1 LFATF
6 IQPGFAQEEYG
17 PLISAVQQGNKTIF
31 LLSGNWTADAK
42 KAELTFSST
51 LPVRDA
57 VSSKGWNSTVEGDLV
72 RFRLEAPT
80 NATSKFAIS
89 SNASDP
95 TFDYVLSIDSS
106 EYSGSL
112 QPLVN
117 SKSERFANWT
127 DNREGAL
134 SAFVPDGW
142 QADLQIIRP
151 YKAMTGFV
159 FFVRGEGNALGY
171 LFYPYMPLHITP
183 GNDICETL
191 GKCAGAA
198 STETIQKLS
207 FGNAPVVISEP
218 KDPMAY
224 FQSEILPQLRT
235 SLDGYEVHSTRPLFA
250 LEYNTANRPESDF
263 LEGLEVNYG
272 FDASD
277 KKIKGKAA
285 VFVTNTTSADSGIWN
300 GIVVGIE
307 SSEKNFERDFQ
318 RAAVT
323 LLTLSLSESWA
334 SEEQAVLNNGAA
346 GVSPGLKHVSSV
358 MANMTLA
365 EFGSVINTAA
375 HGLVRSEDDIAIV
388 PYVNTATSVEMHLP
402 EHNSVQNWYLYGDEL
417 VGRKIGRNIMNGT
430 AITPLYR

>member
-1 LFATF
+1 
-6 IQPGFAQEEYG
+6 
-17 PLISAVQQGNKTIF
+17 
-31 LLSGNWTADAK
+31 
-42 KAELTFSST
+42 
-51 LPVRDA
+51 
-57 VSSKGWNSTVEGDLV
+57 
-72 RFRLEAPT
+72 
-80 NATSKFAIS
+80 
-89 SNASDP
+89 
-95 TFDYVLSIDSS
+95 
-106 EYSGSL
+106 
-112 QPLVN
+112 
-117 SKSERFANWT
+117 
-127 DNREGAL
+127 
-134 SAFVPDGW
+134 
-142 QADLQIIRP
+142 
-151 YKAMTGFV
+151 
-159 FFVRGEGNALGY
+159 
-171 LFYPYMPLHITP
+171 MPLHITP

-375 HGLVRSEDDIAIV
+375 HGLVRSQDDIAIV